1 MTKASFRRYLW
12 RFIEVLVRAET
23 IFIMMIL
30 GVMGII
36 NVLEIFSRTFL
47 AMSIMWVQPLTL
59 LLFSWLTFIGAAVV
73 FYHKEYIVVDY
84 FLNRFLSQYKWSLL
98 LVGHFGVMLFV
109 LFILYEMPGLLIAQK
124 YKMEILP
131 FPAYV
136 LSLPVLIGLTTILLL
151 MVHRTWDIFEKP

>member
-1 MTKASFRRYLW
+1 MTNASFRRYLW

-23 IFIMMIL
+23 IFIMIIL

-36 NVLEIFSRTFL
+36 NVLEIFFRTFF
-47 AMSIMWVQPLTL
+47 AMSLMWVQPLTL

-84 FLNRFLSQYKWSLL
+84 FLNRFFSQYKRSLL

-151 MVHRTWDIFEKP
+151 MVHRTWDIFEKL

>member
-1 MTKASFRRYLW
+1 MTNASFRRYLW
-12 RFIEVLVRAET
+12 KFIEVLVRAET
-23 IFIMMIL
+23 IFIMIIL

-36 NVLEIFSRTFL
+36 NVLEIFFRTFF
-47 AMSIMWVQPLTL
+47 AMSLMWVLPLTL

-84 FLNRFLSQYKWSLL
+84 FLNSCFSKYKGSLL

-124 YKMEILP
+124 YKMEILH